1 MTTSVSPSRTAAV
14 QQFLAALDRLVD
26 REARSDPDR
35 LGEQAEKIRLSVGL
49 LVAGFLVAFGP
60 MPVPLAAGS
69 VLGAVLMVVA
79 AMAGIAALVDR

>member
-1 MTTSVSPSRTAAV
+1 MTYDDEHPDPRWTVARERTV
-14 QQFLAALDRLVD
+14 
-26 REARSDPDR
+26 
-35 LGEQAEKIRLSVGL
+35 LGWIRLSVGL